1 MRASHDAPRC
11 SDSQGRR
18 TWISTADAPK
28 SRARVGA
35 GLSLGT
41 AQAKASAPSC
51 RSTLCLKRGGV
62 GKTTPVTPVTPPKH
76 FICLQARLPSTNTV
90 AASSNHL
97 PCRGPRAPAGCR
109 KSLSMPWA
117 KIQMQ
122 QIQIL
127 HDTPLGI

>member
-1 MRASHDAPRC
+1 MRRLTGQKDLDQHGRC
-11 SDSQGRR
+11 SKVQGSS
-18 TWISTADAPK
+18 WSWALAWHSP
-28 SRARVGA
+28 GQ
-35 GLSLGT
+35 GE
-41 AQAKASAPSC
+41 
-51 RSTLCLKRGGV
+51 RSVVPIDIVFETRWG

-76 FICLQARLPSTNTV
+76 SICLQARLPSTNTV

-109 KSLSMPWA
+109 NSLSMPWA

-127 HDTPLGI
+127 HGPPLGI